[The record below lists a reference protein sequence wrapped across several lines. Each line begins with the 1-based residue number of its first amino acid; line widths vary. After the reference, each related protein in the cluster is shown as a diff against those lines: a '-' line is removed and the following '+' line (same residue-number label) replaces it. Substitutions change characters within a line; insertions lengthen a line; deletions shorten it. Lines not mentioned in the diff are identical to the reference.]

1 MRFPELVCRNVV
13 RRPFRTGLTV
23 AALTTAM
30 TAIVGLLGVCNG
42 FKRAFSDVYGAHGI
56 DIVVS
61 RQGSADR
68 LSSAVDVEVVSR
80 LAELPAINR
89 VSGVLLE
96 TLSLEEQG
104 VYGVPTM
111 GLVPDSWLL
120 DDYESAGTGTA
131 DDASVQF
138 SQGRAPELLVGQNL
152 AQRLAIRPG
161 DQLSL
166 FDEPF
171 RVAGVFRS
179 RSVWENG
186 SLILPL
192 EQLQRLT
199 GRDGQVT
206 YINVVLHRGSGQPDP
221 EAATAAIEALD
232 SRLLALATADFVR
245 TDTRLKLADAM
256 AWMTSL
262 VAVVIG
268 GVGTLNTM
276 LTSVH
281 ERTREIGIL
290 RAIGWPR
297 RRIVLMILAES
308 LCLAATAAVIGCLA
322 AVGLTWLLSQTAAG
336 GGLLVPVIDLPIM
349 ATGLALATGIGLL
362 GAWLPARRAARLQPT
377 AAFRDIT

>member
-30 TAIVGLLGVCNG
+30 TAIVALLGVCNG

-111 GLVPDSWLL
+111 GLASDSWLL

-161 DQLSL
+161 DQLLL

-221 EAATAAIEALD
+221 EAAAAAIEALD

>member
-30 TAIVGLLGVCNG
+30 TAIVALLGVCNG

-96 TLSLEEQG
+96 TLSLAEQG

>member
-30 TAIVGLLGVCNG
+30 TAIVALLGVCNG

-111 GLVPDSWLL
+111 GLASDSWLL

-131 DDASVQF
+131 DDASVRF

>member
-30 TAIVGLLGVCNG
+30 TAIVALLGVCNG

-80 LAELPAINR
+80 LAGLPMINR
-89 VSGVLLE
+89 VAGVLLE

-111 GLVPDSWLL
+111 GLASDSWLL

-161 DQLSL
+161 DQLLL

-221 EAATAAIEALD
+221 EAAAAAIESLD

-349 ATGLALATGIGLL
+349 ATGLAIATGIGLL

>member
-30 TAIVGLLGVCNG
+30 TAIVALLGVCNG

-80 LAELPAINR
+80 LAELPAIHR

-111 GLVPDSWLL
+111 GLASDSWLL
-120 DDYESAGTGTA
+120 DDYESAGTGIA

-138 SQGRAPELLVGQNL
+138 SLGRAPELLVGQNL

-206 YINVVLHRGSGQPDP
+206 YITVVLHRGSGQPDP

-349 ATGLALATGIGLL
+349 ATGLAIATGIGLL

>member
-30 TAIVGLLGVCNG
+30 TAIVALLGVCNG

-221 EAATAAIEALD
+221 EAAAAAIEALD

>member
-30 TAIVGLLGVCNG
+30 TAIVALLGVCNG

-89 VSGVLLE
+89 VAGVLLE

-276 LTSVH
+276 LTIVH

>member
-1 MRFPELVCRNVV
+1 MRFPELVCRNVL
-13 RRPFRTGLTV
+13 RRPFRTALTV
-23 AALTTAM
+23 AALATAM
-30 TAIVGLLGVCNG
+30 TAIVALLGICNG
-42 FKRAFSDVYGAHGI
+42 FKRAFSDVYEAHGI
-56 DIVVS
+56 DIVIS

-68 LSSAVDVEVVSR
+68 LSSAVEAAVIDQIQ
-80 LAELPAINR
+80 ALPAIER
-89 VSGVLLE
+89 TAGVLLE
-96 TLSLEEQG
+96 TLSLEQQG

-111 GLVPDSWLL
+111 GLEPGSWLL
-120 DDYESAGTGTA
+120 DDYESAA
-131 DDASVQF
+131 DGNGEDATLQF
-138 SQGRAPELLVGQNL
+138 SQSGGPELLVGRNL
-152 AQRLAIRPG
+152 AQRLGITPG
-161 DQLSL
+161 DKLLL

-179 RSVWENG
+179 HSVWENG

-192 EQLQRLT
+192 TQLQRLT
-199 GRDGQVT
+199 GRNGQVT
-206 YINVVLHRGSGQPDP
+206 YINAVLDRAGGPPDQA
-221 EAATAAIEALD
+221 AATAAIEALD
-232 SRLLALATADFVR
+232 PRLLALATADFVR

-268 GVGTLNTM
+268 GVGALNTM

-308 LCLAATAAVIGCLA
+308 CCLTGAAAVIGGVA
-322 AVGLTWLLSQTAAG
+322 ALGLTWLLSQSAAAG
-336 GGLLVPVIDLPIM
+336 GMLVPVIDLPIM
-349 ATGLALATGIGLL
+349 AQGLALAIGIGLL

-377 AAFRDIT
+377 AAFREIS

>member
-30 TAIVGLLGVCNG
+30 TAIVALLGVCNG

-131 DDASVQF
+131 DDASVRF

>member
-30 TAIVGLLGVCNG
+30 TAIVALLGVCNG

-89 VSGVLLE
+89 VAGVLLE

-131 DDASVQF
+131 DDASVRF
-138 SQGRAPELLVGQNL
+138 SQGGAPELLVGQNL

>member
-30 TAIVGLLGVCNG
+30 TAIVALLGVCNG

>member
-30 TAIVGLLGVCNG
+30 TAIVALLGVCNG

-89 VSGVLLE
+89 VAGVLLE

-131 DDASVQF
+131 DDASVRF

>member
-30 TAIVGLLGVCNG
+30 TAIVALLGVCNG

-80 LAELPAINR
+80 LAGLPMINR
-89 VSGVLLE
+89 VAGVLLE

-111 GLVPDSWLL
+111 GLASDSWLL

-131 DDASVQF
+131 DDASVRF

-161 DQLSL
+161 DQLLL

-221 EAATAAIEALD
+221 EAAAAAIEALD